1 MVHLLVAGFRR
12 GNAMEQDWWLCEV
25 SILALSFQLL
35 VYLPTTKQTFNHT
48 LSMAHHI
55 HLHHKPTPTPI
66 DRVIRPVTQFMHA
79 DGATGILLIICTA
92 IAMAWANSPWSA
104 SYIQLWETHVRIG
117 VGELML
123 DKSLHHWINDGLMAV
138 FFFLV
143 GLEIKREVLVGELAT
158 MQKAALPIAAALGG
172 MLIPAAIYVAFN
184 SSGEGKAGWG
194 IPMATDIAFALGVL
208 SLLGKRIPPALT
220 VFLAALAIADDMG
233 AVMVIAIFYT
243 SEISLLA
250 LAIGLA
256 ALIAAGLLNRA
267 GVRHPGIY
275 AVVGVICWIAVL
287 KSGIHA
293 TVAGVL
299 MAMAIPARTRIST
312 RGFVNNGRKLLD
324 EYEKSAQASD
334 SAIPSLQ
341 QNTVART
348 LEIHCEQVQTPLQ
361 RLERGLHGWVGFF
374 IMPIFALANAGII
387 FDGNFAEALT
397 HPVTFGVA
405 FGLIIGKPIGITLLS
420 WLAIRF
426 GWGAMPDGVTWQHVY
441 GAAWLGGIGFT
452 MSLFVGG
459 LAFGESP
466 LMTMAKVG
474 ILAASIICGV
484 VGWLLLRRIPISAAE

>member
-1 MVHLLVAGFRR
+1 
-12 GNAMEQDWWLCEV
+12 
-25 SILALSFQLL
+25 
-35 VYLPTTKQTFNHT
+35 
-48 LSMAHHI
+48 MAHNI
-55 HLHHKPTPTPI
+55 HLHHKPAPAPI
-66 DRVIRPVTQFMHA
+66 ERVIRPVTRLMHT
-79 DGATGILLIICTA
+79 DGATGILLIICTI
-92 IAMAWANSPWSA
+92 IAMVWANSAWAN
-104 SYIQLWETHVRIG
+104 SYIQLWETHLRIG
-117 VGELML
+117 AGGFIL

-158 MQKAALPIAAALGG
+158 MKKAALPIAAALGG

-184 SSGEGKAGWG
+184 SSGDGKAGWG

-208 SLLGKRIPPALT
+208 ALLGKRIPPALT

-233 AVMVIAIFYT
+233 AVIVIAIFYT
-243 SEISLLA
+243 AEISLPA

-256 ALIAAGLLNRA
+256 ALVAAVILNRT
-267 GVRHPGIY
+267 GVRHPGVY
-275 AVVGVICWIAVL
+275 AAVGLICWLAVL
-287 KSGIHA
+287 KSGVHA

-299 MAMAIPARTRIST
+299 MAMAIPARARINTRA
-312 RGFVNNGRKLLD
+312 FVSNGRKLLD
-324 EYEKSAQASD
+324 EYEKSAEASD
-334 SAIPSLQ
+334 DIIPSSQ
-341 QNTVART
+341 QNHITRT
-348 LEIHCEQVQTPLQ
+348 LEVHCEHVQTPLQ

-387 FDGNFAEALT
+387 FDGDITTALS
-397 HPVTFGVA
+397 HPVTLGVA
-405 FGLIIGKPIGITLLS
+405 LGLIIGKQIGITLFS

-426 GWGAMPDGVTWQHVY
+426 GWGAMPDGVTWHHIY

-466 LMTMAKVG
+466 MMTMAKVG

-484 VGWLLLRRIPISAAE
+484 VGWLLLRRLPIINNK